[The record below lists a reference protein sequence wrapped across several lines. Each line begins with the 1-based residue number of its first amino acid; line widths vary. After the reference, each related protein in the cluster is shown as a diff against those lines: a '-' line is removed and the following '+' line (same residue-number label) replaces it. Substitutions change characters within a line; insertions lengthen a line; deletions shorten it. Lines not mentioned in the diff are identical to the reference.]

1 MKAQGANVEA
11 IESLAK
17 ATRPRGTVN
26 LPKWH
31 ISVGRRVAL
40 SGTGRWVERLRSGR
54 WLLPVSSDVPGLAV
68 LRRGAEAGFMTNGSC
83 LQYLPSASL
92 ERAHETA
99 TGVTVEHFAASC
111 VVRRQA
117 TASTTS

>member
-1 MKAQGANVEA
+1 MSRG

-17 ATRPRGTVN
+17 ATRLRGEVN

-31 ISVGRRVAL
+31 ISVGQRVAL
-40 SGTGRWVERLRSGR
+40 SGTGCWVERLRSGG
-54 WLLPVSSDVPGLAV
+54 WLLPVSSDMPELAV
-68 LRRGAEAGFMTNGSC
+68 LGRGAEAGFMTNGSC

-92 ERAHETA
+92 ERAHEAA
-99 TGVTVEHFAASC
+99 TNVTVEHFAAC
-111 VVRRQA
+111 RVVRRQA